1 MGAALVDGLF
11 WGGGWRALGI
21 DNYVGVVVPV
31 ANEGM
36 IVRGVVWAHA
46 LLHPFA
52 VSMAHAWIVSL
63 CSFVIGCQG
72 IWRRV
77 AVCRLGARR
86 FCFDTIFWD

>member
-1 MGAALVDGLF
+1 MG
-11 WGGGWRALGI
+11 LGI

-52 VSMAHAWIVSL
+52 QSLVHVRILSLQLIVIVDRRIRRCVSL
-63 CSFVIGCQG
+63 
-72 IWRRV
+72 RRMV
-77 AVCRLGARR
+77 AWH
-86 FCFDTIFWD
+86 FCF